1 MDKRIRDL
9 QKVVYAHY
17 ARQGRHSLLWRKTKD
32 PYRVLVSEL
41 MLQQTQV
48 VRVLPKYTAFVKQ
61 FPTITAL
68 AKAPL
73 SDVLRAWQG
82 LGYNRRAKFLQ
93 QLAKAVVTDFGG
105 KIPKDEVA
113 LRKLPGIGPAT
124 AAALRAF
131 AFDLPSVYVET
142 NVRTV
147 FLHHFFPKGEGVSDA
162 ELVPLVA
169 EAAKGQSPREWN
181 WALLDYGA
189 WLKTQVTN
197 PSRRSKHHAKQSPFA
212 GSRRQLRGLVLR
224 AVGSK
229 GRMTKKSLHKTLEKK
244 WPREGIATVVQDLL
258 HEGLLT
264 SRGTVLHFG
273 SK

>member
-9 QKVVYAHY
+9 QKVIYAHY
-17 ARQGRHSLLWRKTKD
+17 ARQGRHSLPWRKTKD

-61 FPTITAL
+61 FPTVTAL

-73 SDVLRAWQG
+73 ADVLRAWQG
-82 LGYNRRAKFLQ
+82 LGYNRRAKYLH

-105 KIPKDEVA
+105 KMPQDEVA
-113 LRKLPGIGPAT
+113 LRKLHGIGPAT

-147 FLHHFFPKGEGVSDA
+147 FLHHFFPNGEGVSDA
-162 ELVPLVA
+162 ELVPLV
-169 EAAKGQSPREWN
+169 EQAAKGQSPREWN

-197 PSRRSKHHAKQSPFA
+197 PSRRSKHHATQSPFA
-212 GSRRQLRGLVLR
+212 GSRRQLRGQVLR
-224 AVGSK
+224 ILASEEGLTLK
-229 GRMTKKSLHKTLEKK
+229 ALERMIITDTHVLQ
-244 WPREGIATVVQDLL
+244 TVVSDLQKD
-258 HEGLLT
+258 GLVHLKD
-264 SRGTVLHFG
+264 RKILLG
-273 SK
+273 SG